1 MSLKPESKWSAT
13 INQLFGAI
21 IALIA
26 VAFLAGMYWY
36 KNESRLASIES
47 ALNKE
52 VVTWHQAKLY
62 AAKLDGANRG
72 IGLVVP
78 EPNTVQ

>member
-1 MSLKPESKWSAT
+1 MSLKPESRWSAT

-21 IALIA
+21 IALIL
-26 VAFLAGMYWY
+26 VAFGAGVYWY
-36 KNESRLASIES
+36 KNETRLATIET
-47 ALNKE
+47 ALTKE
-52 VVTWHQAKLY
+52 VVTWHEAKLY

-78 EPNTVQ
+78 EPNTVR

>member
-1 MSLKPESKWSAT
+1 MTLKPESKWSAT

-21 IALIA
+21 VALVV
-26 VAFLAGMYWY
+26 VAFGAGVYWI
-36 KNESRLASIES
+36 KTESRLAAIET
-47 ALNKE
+47 ALTKE

-62 AAKLDGANRG
+62 AAKLDGANRH
-72 IGLVVP
+72 INLVVP

>member
-21 IALIA
+21 VALIV
-26 VAFLAGMYWY
+26 VAFGAGVYWRETE
-36 KNESRLASIES
+36 NRLARIETV
-47 ALNKE
+47 LTNE
-52 VVTWHQAKLY
+52 VVTWNQAKLY
-62 AAKLDGANRG
+62 AAKLDGANRH
-72 IGLVVP
+72 INLVVP